1 MSPFFTR
8 QGDDGTTGLLGEGRV
23 KKSDPRFET
32 LGALDEL
39 TATLG
44 LARSLCGD
52 PLGLEI
58 KAIQTTLYQAMAE
71 VAATSETIDEFRKID
86 LEAISELESRIEIFT
101 QEVSLPRGFILPGDS
116 TLGAVFSM
124 ARATARRAERRLV
137 ELSERETTISEEL
150 KIFFNRLSSYLFVLE
165 LYAVQKMEGK
175 NLTLAKKP
183 NE

>member
-8 QGDDGTTGLLGEGRV
+8 QGDDGSTGLLGEGRV

-52 PLGLEI
+52 PLGSEI
-58 KAIQTTLYQAMAE
+58 KALQTTLYQAMAE
-71 VAATSETIDEFRKID
+71 VAATPDTIEQFRRID
-86 LEAISELESRIEIFT
+86 LEVISELESKIEIIT
-101 QEVSLPRGFILPGDS
+101 QKVIVPKGFILPGDS
-116 TLGAVFSM
+116 TIGAVFSM
-124 ARATARRAERRLV
+124 ARAVARRVERRLV
-137 ELSERETTISEEL
+137 ELSERETTISKEL
-150 KIFFNRLSSYLFVLE
+150 KIYFNRLSSYLFVLE

-183 NE
+183 NV